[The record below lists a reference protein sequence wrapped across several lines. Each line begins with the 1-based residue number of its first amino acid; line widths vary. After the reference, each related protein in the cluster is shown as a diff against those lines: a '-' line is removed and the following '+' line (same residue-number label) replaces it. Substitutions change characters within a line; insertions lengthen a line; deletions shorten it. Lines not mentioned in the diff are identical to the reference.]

1 MKLLTMMAVLL
12 TAVASYCQEAGY
24 YVTKSGQKVN
34 VEFEKRPGFGATE
47 LSVKKPGGGYE
58 KISLSDINE
67 FGVPNVYRMQR
78 FDVDADLS
86 VDRYTKVSPK
96 SEAIFQ
102 NRSLFMESLVDGD
115 ASLYVYED
123 GYFTNYFYSVK
134 SKNIPLTQ
142 LLHKDFVLASG
153 EAGTNNK
160 FRQQLFE
167 NVSCEGDKV
176 SDFTKRNYARKELVE
191 VFNRYNTCKGGGSTE
206 LKGSDRGLAIKLAV
220 FAGYSVNKYES
231 VVEGRSGSEN
241 FGSPQGGFEVEALF
255 PSKQFSFFGRLG
267 FSKATA
273 EATSI
278 RRMSS
283 STTIAVI
290 SKLDMPYAD
299 LYLGSRYY
307 VLSSQRNKLYVD
319 AAASLII
326 PFNGKVGISTIVND
340 NGVVTDETSFKLSSN
355 LGFAFAA
362 GYIFNDKWGA
372 EFRYNTTQNL
382 LGDKTPIEGNFSRMS
397 LNVRYTI
404 L

>member
-1 MKLLTMMAVLL
+1 MKLLAMMAVLL
-12 TAVASYCQEAGY
+12 AATASYCQEAGY

-34 VEFEKRPGFGATE
+34 VEFEKRPSFGATE
-47 LSVKKPGGGYE
+47 LSVKKVGGGYE
-58 KISLSDINE
+58 KVPLESIDE

-78 FDVDADLS
+78 FEVDADLS
-86 VDRYTKVSPK
+86 VDRYTKASPK
-96 SEAIFQ
+96 AEGIFQ
-102 NRSLFMESLVDGD
+102 KKSLFMESLVDGD
-115 ASLYVYED
+115 ASLYMYED

-167 NVSCEGDKV
+167 NVSCEGGKV

-206 LKGSDRGLAIKLAV
+206 MKGSERGLAIKLAV
-220 FAGYSVNKYES
+220 FAGYSVNKYET
-231 VVEGRSGSEN
+231 VFDGRSGSEN

-255 PSKQFSFFGRLG
+255 PSKRFSIFARVG
-267 FSKATA
+267 FSKASA
-273 EATSI
+273 EAASS
-278 RRMSS
+278 RRYS
-283 STTIAVI
+283 STTVI
-290 SKLDMPYAD
+290 TTNKLDMTYAD
-299 LYLGSRYY
+299 LYLGPRYY

-319 AAASLII
+319 AAAALINPI
-326 PFNGKVGISTIVND
+326 NGKADIYSEA
-340 NGVVTDETSFKLSSN
+340 NGVASTDAAASFKLSAN

-397 LNVRYTI
+397 LNIRYTI